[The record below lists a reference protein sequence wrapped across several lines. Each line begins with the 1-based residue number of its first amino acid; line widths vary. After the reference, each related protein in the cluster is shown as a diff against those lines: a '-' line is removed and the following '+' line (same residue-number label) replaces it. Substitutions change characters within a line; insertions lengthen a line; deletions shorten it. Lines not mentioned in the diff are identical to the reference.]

1 MIFGINTSSVIS
13 KLLYVISRAFR
24 RVKFETILKCH
35 EWYLSQISHT
45 NHAIICLYCYPQKLV
60 IFTCRYFKLRWD
72 TTALSQPNCRNF
84 SCSSING
91 KIRIPESGKFLLVES
106 GIQLK
111 EFRIQRITVKEFGI
125 QYVESRIHSV
135 ESRILDFFRINLLRA
150 ILDFYFPGE
159 R

>member
-1 MIFGINTSSVIS
+1 MIFLNCYTSFQEPLGEWNLRQFWNVTSGIYAKYHIQ
-13 KLLYVISRAFR
+13 IM
-24 RVKFETILKCH
+24 
-35 EWYLSQISHT
+35 LSFVYTATH
-45 NHAIICLYCYPQKLV
+45 KRLV

-135 ESRILDFFRINLLRA
+135 ESRILYFFRINLLTA
-150 ILDFYFPGE
+150 ILDFYSPGE

>member
-1 MIFGINTSSVIS
+1 MIFLNCYTSFQEPLGEWNLRQFWNIIS
-13 KLLYVISRAFR
+13 SIYTEYHIQ
-24 RVKFETILKCH
+24 IM
-35 EWYLSQISHT
+35 LSFVYTATH
-45 NHAIICLYCYPQKLV
+45 KRLV

-125 QYVESRIHSV
+125 QYVESRIHNA
-135 ESRILDFFRINLLRA
+135 ESRFLEVFRIKLLRA

>member
-1 MIFGINTSSVIS
+1 MIFLNCYTSFQEPLGEWNLRQFWNVTSGI
-13 KLLYVISRAFR
+13 YVKYHIQI
-24 RVKFETILKCH
+24 T
-35 EWYLSQISHT
+35 LSFVYTATH
-45 NHAIICLYCYPQKLV
+45 KRLV
-60 IFTCRYFKLRWD
+60 IFTCRYFKLSWD
-72 TTALSQPNCRNF
+72 TTALSQSNCRNF

-111 EFRIQRITVKEFGI
+111 EFRIQRITVKELGI

-150 ILDFYFPGE
+150 FLDFYFPGE